1 MRPKLNNGFQLFLMA
16 FLLLGSFQVSGQII
30 ANLTIEPADNPNLGG
45 TSIWP
50 FICAGANGNFN
61 EYYAIASFDG
71 GSNSGNE
78 WILELSDASG
88 NFASPVELARETS
101 DAIVQNP
108 GFQFAIPTDTRGAG
122 YKLRVRSTNPVAS
135 AETVVGYEMYYM
147 DFTSSLLINDDGGIN
162 PPSGGSICSSN
173 PVTLQVANVTNPG
186 TYQYVWYRN
195 GTPLPDNTP
204 SISASTSGMY
214 QAFVQYGANCTERS
228 QTDSNVVD
236 VTIGSSGGGSTIDP
250 PSKTALCPADSELLT
265 INTSVTSPTYE
276 WFKDGASTGITTTT
290 YNVDGSTV
298 GFEGDYQVE
307 ISSTGNCPE
316 ITPAITFTNAGNF
329 TVTRVNA
336 ANIVLLPSDT
346 ERLSVTTTATS
357 PTYEWFRNGVSTGV
371 TTDFFDATQEGTY
384 YCAVTQPAG
393 VCPSETT
400 INSETTEVVTPQSFD
415 IIINF
420 ITPHQVCVDTSTALE
435 VTRIDAVLAD
445 NSRIDVTSDV
455 QLGYAFQWQ
464 RNGADVG
471 GATSSSISLTD
482 TAENGD
488 YTLDGTLTP
497 FNSTSNQL
505 SVQLLTNETVSIT
518 STSTTYCNATDTITI
533 STTTNLTGESFQW
546 QRDGTSINTTD
557 TSLDVNQPGTYRL
570 VIDKN
575 GCDLNSNEIA
585 ITPLDP
591 DLITIDPAGAVV
603 FPEGTTRTVTAS
615 GGTAY
620 RWLDINNAE
629 ISNTASVTLD
639 TDGSYTLIANIDNC
653 EISRQITAEYL
664 DTFKVPNVITPNGD
678 GINDQWVLPNSYS
691 NKPEVNVIIY
701 HASGEELISVNDYKN
716 DWPDASMAFPKQ
728 NMVFYYAIKDA
739 NKVLKQGTITVIR

>member
-1 MRPKLNNGFQLFLMA
+1 MA
-16 FLLLGSFQVSGQII
+16 FLLLGSFQVSGQVI

-45 TSIWP
+45 TSVWP
-50 FICAGANGNFN
+50 FICAGANNNFN

-101 DAIVQNP
+101 DATVQNP

-122 YKLRVRSTNPVAS
+122 YKLRVRSTNPVAT
-135 AETVVGYEMYYM
+135 AETAVGYEMYYM
-147 DFTSSLLINDDGGIN
+147 DFTSSLLINEDGGVN
-162 PPSGGSICSSN
+162 PPTDGSICSSN

-195 GTPLPDNTP
+195 GTALPDDTP
-204 SISASTSGMY
+204 SITVSTSGMY
-214 QAFVQYGANCTERS
+214 QAFVQYGVNCTERS

-236 VTIGSSGGGSTIDP
+236 VTIGSSGGGSTINP
-250 PSKTALCPADSELLT
+250 PSKTALCPADTELLT
-265 INTSVTSPTYE
+265 INTTVTSPTYE
-276 WFKDGASTGITTTT
+276 WFKDGVSTGVTSAT
-290 YNVDGSTV
+290 YTVDGSAV

-336 ANIVLLPSDT
+336 PNIVLLPSDT

-357 PTYEWFRNGVSTGV
+357 PSYLWFRNGVSTGV

-384 YCAVTQPAG
+384 YCEVTQPAG
-393 VCPSETT
+393 ICPSETK
-400 INSETTEVVTPQSFD
+400 INSETTEVVTPQSFEIVID
-415 IIINF
+415 F
-420 ITPHQVCVDTSTALE
+420 VTPHLICEDTSTALE
-435 VTRIDAVLAD
+435 VDRIDAVLAD

-455 QLGYAFQWQ
+455 QSSFTYQWNL
-464 RNGADVG
+464 NGTPVG

-488 YTLDGTLTP
+488 YTLEGTLNP
-497 FNSTSNQL
+497 FNPTSNPL
-505 SVQLLTNETVSIT
+505 TVQLLTNETVSIT
-518 STSTTYCNATDTITI
+518 STSTVYCNATDTITL
-533 STTTNLTGESFQW
+533 STTTDLTGESFQW

-557 TSLDVNQPGTYRL
+557 ASLDVNQPGTYRL

-575 GCDLNSNEIA
+575 GCPLNSNEIA

-591 DLITIDPAGAVV
+591 DLITIDPDGTIV

-615 GGTAY
+615 GGTGY
-620 RWLDINNAE
+620 RWYDINNVE

-639 TDGSYTLIANIDNC
+639 TEGSYVLIANVDNC
-653 EISRQITAEYL
+653 EITKQFTAEYL
-664 DTFKVPNVITPNGD
+664 DTFKIPNVITPNGD
-678 GINDQWVLPNSYS
+678 GFNDQWVLPNSYS
-691 NKPEVNVIIY
+691 NKSDVTVIVY
-701 HASGEELISVNDYKN
+701 HQNGEELMNVQDYKN
-716 DWPDASMAFPKQ
+716 DWPDASLAFPQQ
-728 NMVFYYAIKDA
+728 NMVFYYTIKNA
-739 NKVLKQGTITVIR
+739 NEILKQGTITVIR